1 MRHPPGLIRGARAAL
16 ASLAFVAAA
25 GAAGAASPYET
36 DDPAS
41 VANPVDALV
50 FRRLRELNIEPAR
63 PCSDAVFLRRAYL
76 DVLGVLPTAE
86 EARAFLADRAPDR
99 RAQLVERLLAR
110 DEFADY
116 QALRWAD
123 LLRVKAEFPINLWP
137 KASEAYYRWIRES
150 LADHRPYNR
159 FVRDLLLATG
169 SNFYTPAA
177 NFYRA
182 LPARSPEDI
191 ARAVALAFMGARA
204 DDWPADRRADLAV
217 FFSQVRY
224 KGTAEWKEEIVVI
237 DRAAPL
243 PARGRL
249 PDGTR
254 VALPPGSDA
263 RAVFADWLIS
273 RKNPWFARAAANRV
287 WFWLLGR
294 GIVHEP
300 DDLRPDNPPAVPGL
314 LELLERELADSDWNS
329 RRLYRLILNS
339 STYQLSCVPRSRDPR
354 AAAQF
359 AFYPLRP
366 LEAEVLIDAICAT
379 TGTTERYV
387 SAVPEPF
394 TYIPEELR
402 TVEIPDGNS
411 SSAFLELFGKPAR
424 DTGRLLER
432 TDAVNAAQ
440 RLHLLNS
447 THLHGKI
454 VRGPAIAALIE
465 RHGREPA
472 RLVEEIYLTVL
483 SRPPTA
489 EELRRLAAWR
499 DGSGLQGRALAE
511 DLVWALI
518 NSEEFLHR
526 H

>member
-1 MRHPPGLIRGARAAL
+1 MRAFFYRLRIATLIAGIAGTARAQT
-16 ASLAFVAAA
+16 
-25 GAAGAASPYET
+25 AASPYET
-36 DDPAS
+36 AGPPPI
-41 VANPVDALV
+41 ANPVDALV
-50 FRRLRELNIEPAR
+50 FGRLRDLKIEPA
-63 PCSDAVFLRRAYL
+63 PLCSDAVFLRRVYL
-76 DVLGVLPTAE
+76 DTVGLLPTAA
-86 EARAFLADRAPDR
+86 EAREFLADASADKRTR
-99 RAQLVERLLAR
+99 LIERLLAR

-116 QALRWAD
+116 QALKWAD

-137 KASEAYYRWIRES
+137 KAAEAYYRWIRES
-150 LADHRPYNR
+150 LADNKPYDR
-159 FVRDLLLATG
+159 FARELLLATG
-169 SNFYTPAA
+169 SNFYAPPA

-182 LPARSPEDI
+182 LPARQPEDI
-191 ARAVALAFMGARA
+191 ARAVALTFMGARA
-204 DDWPADRRADLAV
+204 EAWPAERRVDLAV
-217 FFSQVRY
+217 FFSQIRY
-224 KGTAEWKEEIVVI
+224 KGTSEWKEEIVYL
-237 DRAAPL
+237 DRAAAL

-249 PDGTR
+249 PDGTGA
-254 VALPPGSDA
+254 ALPPGGDA
-263 RAVFADWLIS
+263 RAVFADWLIT

-314 LELLERELADSDWNS
+314 LELLERELAASDWNL

-339 STYQLSCVPRSRDPR
+339 STYQLSCLPRSRDPR
-354 AAAQF
+354 AAAHF
-359 AFYPLRP
+359 AYYPLRR
-366 LEAEVLIDAICAT
+366 LEAEALIDAVGQI

-394 TYIPEELR
+394 TYVPEELR

-424 DTGRLLER
+424 DTGLLLER
-432 TDAVNAAQ
+432 NDTSSAAQ

-447 THLHGKI
+447 THIHNKI
-454 VRGPAIAALIE
+454 AQGPALGELYA
-465 RHGREPA
+465 RHASAPA
-472 RLVEEIYLTVL
+472 KLVEEIYLTVL

-489 EELRRLAAWR
+489 EELRKVSAWR
-499 DGSGLQGRALAE
+499 ESSGLRGRDLVT